1 VHAVT
6 DAPTDPQPGQRIY
19 RHSIAARTA
28 HWLWTFAMLVLV
40 MSGLQIFNAAPYLDA
55 SYKTDPAHRVLA
67 FDAHTGADN
76 QPVGTTTL
84 FGHTFVTTHLF
95 GSPTT
100 VRAARARARFPH
112 RSRCRPCRTSPTA
125 DSGICSSD
133 GCC

>member
-1 VHAVT
+1 MHAVT
-6 DAPTDPQPGQRIY
+6 DAPTDPKPGQRIY

-76 QPVGTTTL
+76 QPVGTTT
-84 FGHTFVTTHLF
+84 
-95 GSPTT
+95 
-100 VRAARARARFPH
+100 VRAAKARARFPH
-112 RSRCRPCRTSPTA
+112 RSRCRPCKISPTA
-125 DSGICSSD
+125 GFGICSSA